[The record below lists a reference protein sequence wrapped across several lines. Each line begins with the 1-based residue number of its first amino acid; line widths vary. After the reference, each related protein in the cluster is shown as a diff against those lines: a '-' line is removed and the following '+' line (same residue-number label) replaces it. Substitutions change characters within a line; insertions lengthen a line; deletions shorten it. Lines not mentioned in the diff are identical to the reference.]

1 MVHPQGYTLRV
12 VDATQLYLLLYTFHN
27 DPTAGH
33 VSAKK
38 MLEKLR
44 SRYFWPNMT
53 KDVEQYVQSCYQCQM
68 KQPIRKI
75 NELHPIPPSRIF
87 DRWGVDVVG
96 PLPITQQQ
104 NRYIVVAVD
113 YLSRWQEAKPL
124 KEATASTIANFLY
137 YEIICRYGCFKH
149 LHTDRGT
156 EFVNEVVQELME
168 RFRVK
173 HHRSTPYRPQ
183 ANGLVE
189 RFNKTLCDSLVK
201 LSEESADWDLLV
213 GPALFAHRTAT
224 NRSTQLSPYM
234 IVHGIEPQFPGDQLP
249 RQTLWDHMKNMAE
262 GMPRL
267 RDRAKMAIRRAQEKM
282 KNAYPV
288 QMTKQS
294 FKIGDKV
301 TMYWKPAETQGKFVP
316 RRRGPY
322 DIIGVLG
329 NGTYKLADEKGVLK
343 APINGDLLKLY
354 KDYSWMEPVVVI
366 DQ

>member
-1 MVHPQGYTLRV
+1 MDVDDYTSIIKYLEKGKHPKDMDSPQQRKQWESSIRKYLLQEGSLRMVHPQGYTLKII
-12 VDATQLYLLLYTFHN
+12 DAMQLYPLLYTYHN

-156 EFVNEVVQELME
+156 EFVNEIVQELMG

-173 HHRSTPYRPQ
+173 HHHSTPYRPQ

-189 RFNKTLCDSLVK
+189 RFNKTLCDLLVK
-201 LSEESADWDLLV
+201 LSKESAEWDKLV
-213 GPALFAHRTAT
+213 EPALYAHRTT
-224 NRSTQLSPYM
+224 VNNSTGLSPYN
-234 IVHGIEPQFPGDQLP
+234 IVFVIEP
-249 RQTLWDHMKNMAE
+249 
-262 GMPRL
+262 RL
-267 RDRAKMAIRRAQEKM
+267 ITDEDDR
-282 KNAYPV
+282 
-288 QMTKQS
+288 S
-294 FKIGDKV
+294 
-301 TMYWKPAETQGKFVP
+301 
-316 RRRGPY
+316 
-322 DIIGVLG
+322 
-329 NGTYKLADEKGVLK
+329 
-343 APINGDLLKLY
+343 
-354 KDYSWMEPVVVI
+354 S
-366 DQ
+366 